1 MPVPIMKRLE
11 RKVKIICTMGPA
23 CWDEETISELVVS
36 GMNVARLNFSH
47 GDYASHT
54 RTIDNVRKVEERLR
68 RPVAT
73 LLDTKGPE
81 IRTGML
87 PNHEK
92 IQLESGKEFYLFF
105 EAVEGNA
112 DGVHVDYPDLYKEV
126 SVGQEIFIDDG
137 SLLLSVEAL
146 DPAAIKCRVLVG
158 GELGEKKGVNVPG
171 ANLSVPTLTEKDI
184 SDIRWG
190 VEHKVD
196 YIAVSFVR
204 TKEDILGVRK
214 VLEEHLGESKII
226 AKIETRQSVENIDE
240 ILAVVD
246 GIMVA
251 RGDLGVEMPTEDV
264 PMVQKEIIEKC
275 RSQGK
280 PAIVATQML
289 DSMIRNPKPTR
300 AEASDVA
307 NAVIDG
313 ADAVMLS
320 GETASGRYPVASV
333 KIMNKILMRTEENLR
348 EWQRTPKIFFNCGEV
363 ADAVSRAARDI
374 SETVC
379 AAAILSLTRSG
390 ATARMVS
397 KYRPDCPVIAL
408 TPSFS
413 TWREL
418 ALVWGVYPLICP
430 FTTDVEESVSNSL
443 SIVQEEGLI
452 KGGDNVVF
460 TSGIPLG
467 IPGSTNLVQVYTVGE
482 IIGKGLSLIKR
493 KVRGVVCKAENYE
506 EANEKVTPG
515 SILVVR
521 KTDKDFIPSMER
533 SAGVISEE
541 EGFSCHT
548 AVASLDMGLPGIV
561 GVSGIFDTVEDGMLI
576 TLDGIRGVVY
586 LGRSQ

>member
-1 MPVPIMKRLE
+1 MKRLE
-11 RKVKIICTMGPA
+11 RKVKIVCTMGPA
-23 CWDEETISELVVS
+23 CWDEKTISELVRS

-47 GDYASHT
+47 GDHDSHT
-54 RTIDNVRKVEERLR
+54 KTINNVRKVEETLR

-87 PNHEK
+87 EGHQK
-92 IQLESGKEFYLFF
+92 VMLEAGNGFSLLLAP
-105 EAVEGNA
+105 AVGNSV
-112 DGVHVDYPDLYKEV
+112 GVYVDYPGLYKEI

-137 SLLLSVEAL
+137 SISLLAESLDSNSVR
-146 DPAAIKCRVLVG
+146 CRVMVG

-171 ANLSVPTLTEKDI
+171 ADLSVPTLTEKDI

-190 VEHKVD
+190 IEHSVD

-214 VLEEHLGESKII
+214 ILEEHSGEAKII

-240 ILAVVD
+240 ILAIVD

-320 GETASGRYPVASV
+320 GETAGGRYPVGSV
-333 KIMNKILMRTEENLR
+333 KMMHKILMRTEENLS
-348 EWQRTPKIFFNCGEV
+348 EWQRTPKIFFNCGEI

-379 AAAILSLTRSG
+379 ATAILSLTRSG

-397 KYRPDCPVIAL
+397 KYRPDCPIIAM

-467 IPGSTNLVQVYTVGE
+467 VPGSTNLVQVYTVGK
-482 IIGKGLSLIKR
+482 IIGKGLSLIK
-493 KVRGVVCKAENYE
+493 KKTRGVVCKAETPE
-506 EANEKVTPG
+506 EANQKITQG

-521 KTDKDFIPSMER
+521 KTDRDYIPAMER
-533 SAGVISEE
+533 ASGVVSEE
-541 EGFSCHT
+541 DGFSCHT
-548 AVASLDMGLPGIV
+548 AVASLNMGLPGIV
-561 GVSGIFDTVEDGMLI
+561 GVSGIFDLVEDGTLI
-576 TLDGIRGVVY
+576 TLDGVRGVVY

>member
-1 MPVPIMKRLE
+1 MKRLE
-11 RKVKIICTMGPA
+11 RKVKIVCTMGPA
-23 CWDEETISELVVS
+23 CWDEETISELVRS

-47 GDYASHT
+47 GDHDSHT
-54 RTIDNVRKVEERLR
+54 KTINNVRKVEETLR

-87 PNHEK
+87 EGHQK
-92 IQLESGKEFYLFF
+92 VMLEAGNGFSLLLAP
-105 EAVEGNA
+105 AVGNSV
-112 DGVHVDYPDLYKEV
+112 GVYVDYPGLYKEI

-137 SLLLSVEAL
+137 SILLLAESLDSNSVR
-146 DPAAIKCRVLVG
+146 CRVMVG

-171 ANLSVPTLTEKDI
+171 ADLSVPTLTEKDI

-190 VEHKVD
+190 IEHSVD

-214 VLEEHLGESKII
+214 ILEEHSGEAKII

-240 ILAVVD
+240 ILAIVD

-320 GETASGRYPVASV
+320 GETAGGRYPVGSV
-333 KIMNKILMRTEENLR
+333 KMMHKILMRTEENLS
-348 EWQRTPKIFFNCGEV
+348 EWQRTPKIFFNCGEI

-379 AAAILSLTRSG
+379 ATAILSLTRSG

-397 KYRPDCPVIAL
+397 KYRPDCPIIAM

-467 IPGSTNLVQVYTVGE
+467 VPGSTNLVQVYTVGK
-482 IIGKGLSLIKR
+482 IIGKGLSLIK
-493 KVRGVVCKAENYE
+493 KKTRGVVCKAETPE
-506 EANEKVTPG
+506 EANQKITQG

-521 KTDKDFIPSMER
+521 KTDRDYIPAMER
-533 SAGVISEE
+533 ASGVVSEE
-541 EGFSCHT
+541 DGFSCHT
-548 AVASLDMGLPGIV
+548 AVASLNMGLPGIV
-561 GVSGIFDTVEDGMLI
+561 GGSGIFDLVEDGTLI
-576 TLDGIRGVVY
+576 TLDGVRGVVY

>member
-1 MPVPIMKRLE
+1 MKRLE
-11 RKVKIICTMGPA
+11 RKVKIVCTMGPA
-23 CWDEETISELVVS
+23 CWDEETISELVRS

-47 GDYASHT
+47 GDHDSHT
-54 RTIDNVRKVEERLR
+54 KTINNVRKVEETLR

-87 PNHEK
+87 EGHQK
-92 IQLESGKEFYLFF
+92 VMLEAGNGFSLLLAP
-105 EAVEGNA
+105 AVGNSV
-112 DGVHVDYPDLYKEV
+112 GVYVDYPGLYKEI

-137 SLLLSVEAL
+137 SILLLAESLDSNSVR
-146 DPAAIKCRVLVG
+146 CRVMVG

-171 ANLSVPTLTEKDI
+171 ADLSVPTLTEKDI

-190 VEHKVD
+190 IEHSVD

-214 VLEEHLGESKII
+214 ILEEHSGEAKII

-240 ILAVVD
+240 ILAIVD

-320 GETASGRYPVASV
+320 GETAGGRYPVGSV
-333 KIMNKILMRTEENLR
+333 
-348 EWQRTPKIFFNCGEV
+348 
-363 ADAVSRAARDI
+363 
-374 SETVC
+374 
-379 AAAILSLTRSG
+379 
-390 ATARMVS
+390 
-397 KYRPDCPVIAL
+397 
-408 TPSFS
+408 
-413 TWREL
+413 
-418 ALVWGVYPLICP
+418 
-430 FTTDVEESVSNSL
+430 
-443 SIVQEEGLI
+443 
-452 KGGDNVVF
+452 
-460 TSGIPLG
+460 
-467 IPGSTNLVQVYTVGE
+467 
-482 IIGKGLSLIKR
+482 
-493 KVRGVVCKAENYE
+493 
-506 EANEKVTPG
+506 
-515 SILVVR
+515 
-521 KTDKDFIPSMER
+521 
-533 SAGVISEE
+533 
-541 EGFSCHT
+541 
-548 AVASLDMGLPGIV
+548 
-561 GVSGIFDTVEDGMLI
+561 
-576 TLDGIRGVVY
+576 
-586 LGRSQ
+586 

>member
-1 MPVPIMKRLE
+1 
-11 RKVKIICTMGPA
+11 MGPA
-23 CWDEETISELVVS
+23 CWEEETISELVIA

-54 RTIDNVRKVEERLR
+54 RTIENIRKVEEKLH

-92 IQLESGKEFYLFF
+92 IQLESGNEFYLFF
-105 EAVEGNA
+105 EPVEGNS
-112 DGVHVDYPDLYKEV
+112 DGVYIDYPDLYKEV
-126 SVGQEIFIDDG
+126 SIGQDIFIDDG
-137 SLLLSVEAL
+137 SILLSVESL
-146 DPAAIKCRVLVG
+146 DPAAIRCRVLVG

-171 ANLSVPTLTEKDI
+171 ASLSVPTLTEKDI

-190 VEHKVD
+190 IEHSVD

-214 VLEEHLGESKII
+214 VLEDNSGEAKII
-226 AKIETRQSVENIDE
+226 AKVETRNSVENIDE

-320 GETASGRYPVASV
+320 GETASGKYPVGSV

-348 EWQRTPKIFFNCGEV
+348 DWQRTPKIFFNCGEI

-390 ATARMVS
+390 STARMVS

-418 ALVWGVYPLICP
+418 ALVWGVYSLICP

-467 IPGSTNLVQVYTVGE
+467 VPGSTNLVQVYTVGE

-493 KVRGVVCKAENYE
+493 KVRGVVCRAETFE

-521 KTDKDFIPSMER
+521 KTDRDFIPSMER
-533 SAGVISEE
+533 AAGIICEE
-541 EGFSCHT
+541 DGFSCHT
-548 AVASLDMGLPGIV
+548 AVASLNMGIPAIV
-561 GVSGIFDTVEDGMLI
+561 GVSGIFDSVEDGMII

-586 LGRSQ
+586 LGRST

>member
-1 MPVPIMKRLE
+1 MERLE
-11 RKVKIICTMGPA
+11 RKVKIVCTMGPA
-23 CWDEETISELVVS
+23 CWEEETISELVIS

-47 GDYASHT
+47 GDYESHT
-54 RTIDNVRKVEERLR
+54 RTINNVRKVEDKLR

-87 PNHEK
+87 ADHRK
-92 IQLESGKEFYLFF
+92 VQLVSGSEFSLFF
-105 EAVEGNA
+105 EPAEGTA
-112 DGVHVDYPDLYKEV
+112 AGAYIDYPDLYKEV
-126 SVGQEIFIDDG
+126 SVGQDIFIDDG
-137 SLLLSVEAL
+137 TILLSVEAL
-146 DPAAIKCRVLVG
+146 DPSIIKCRVLVG

-171 ANLSVPTLTEKDI
+171 ASLSVPTLTDKDI

-190 VEHKVD
+190 VEHDVD

-204 TKEDILGVRK
+204 TREDILSVRK
-214 VLEEHLGESKII
+214 VLEEYSGEAKII
-226 AKIETRQSVENIDE
+226 AKIETRPSVENIDE

-246 GIMVA
+246 GIMIA

-280 PAIVATQML
+280 PVIVATQML

-313 ADAVMLS
+313 TDAVMLS
-320 GETASGRYPVASV
+320 GETASGKYPVEAV
-333 KIMNKILMRTEENLR
+333 KIMNKILMRTEKNLT
-348 EWQRTPKIFFNCGEV
+348 EWQRMPKIISNCGET

-418 ALVWGVYPLICP
+418 ALVWGVYPLVCP

-467 IPGSTNLVQVYTVGE
+467 VPGSTNLVQVYTVGK

-493 KVRGVVCKAENYE
+493 KVRGVVCKAEDSD

-521 KTDKDFIPSMER
+521 KTDRDFIPSMER
-533 SAGVISEE
+533 AAGVVSEE
-541 EGFSCHT
+541 DGFSCHT
-548 AVASLDMGLPGIV
+548 AVASLNMGLPGIV
-561 GVSGIFDTVEDGMLI
+561 GVSDIFDSVEDGMLI
-576 TLDGIRGVVY
+576 TLDGIRGVVF
-586 LGRSQ
+586 LGRSN

>member
-1 MPVPIMKRLE
+1 MKRLE
-11 RKVKIICTMGPA
+11 RKVKIVCTMGPA
-23 CWDEETISELVVS
+23 CWDEGTIRELVRS

-47 GDYASHT
+47 GDYDSH
-54 RTIDNVRKVEERLR
+54 RMTINNVRSVEEALR
-68 RPVAT
+68 RPVPT

-87 PNHEK
+87 EGHRK
-92 IQLESGKEFYLFF
+92 VTLEAGREFSLFLSP
-105 EAVEGNA
+105 VEGNPS
-112 DGVHVDYPDLYKEV
+112 GVSVDYPDLYKEI
-126 SVGQEIFIDDG
+126 SAGQEIFIDDG
-137 SLLLSVEAL
+137 SILLLAEEL
-146 DPAAIKCRVLVG
+146 DRDSIKCRVLVG

-171 ANLSVPTLTEKDI
+171 ADLSVPTLTDKDI
-184 SDIRWG
+184 CDIRWG
-190 VEHKVD
+190 IEHHVD

-214 VLEEHLGESKII
+214 VLEDNSGEAKII

-320 GETASGRYPVASV
+320 GETASGRHPVESV
-333 KIMNKILMRTEENLR
+333 NIMHRILIRTEESLMK
-348 EWQRTPKIFFNCGEV
+348 WQRTPKVFYNCGET

-374 SETVC
+374 SEAVC

-397 KYRPDCPVIAL
+397 KYRPECPVIAL

-452 KGGDNVVF
+452 KEGDNVVF

-467 IPGSTNLVQVYTVGE
+467 VPGSTNLVQVYTVGK
-482 IIGKGLSLIKR
+482 IIGNGLSLIK
-493 KVRGVVCKAENYE
+493 KKIRGAVCKAETPE
-506 EANEKVTPG
+506 EANQKITKG
-515 SILVVR
+515 AILVVR
-521 KTDKDFIPSMER
+521 KTDRDYIPAMER
-533 SAGVISEE
+533 AAGVVSEE
-541 EGFSCHT
+541 DGFSCHT
-548 AVASLDMGLPGIV
+548 AVASLNMGLPGIV
-561 GVSGIFDTVEDGMLI
+561 GVSGIFDLVEDGMLI
-576 TLDGIRGVVY
+576 TLDGVRGVVY
-586 LGRSQ
+586 LGRSV

>member
-1 MPVPIMKRLE
+1 
-11 RKVKIICTMGPA
+11 MGPA

-171 ANLSVPTLTEKDI
+171 ANLSVPTLTDKDI

-226 AKIETRQSVENIDE
+226 AKIETRRSVQNIDE

-246 GIMVA
+246 GVMVA

>member
-171 ANLSVPTLTEKDI
+171 ANLSVPTLTDKDI

-226 AKIETRQSVENIDE
+226 AKIETRRSVQNIDE

-246 GIMVA
+246 GVMVA

>member
-1 MPVPIMKRLE
+1 MKRLE
-11 RKVKIICTMGPA
+11 RKVKIVCTMGPA
-23 CWDEETISELVVS
+23 CWDEETISELVRS

-47 GDYASHT
+47 GDHDSHT
-54 RTIDNVRKVEERLR
+54 KTINNVRKVEETLR

-87 PNHEK
+87 EGHQK
-92 IQLESGKEFYLFF
+92 VMLEAGNGFSLLLAP
-105 EAVEGNA
+105 AVGNSV
-112 DGVHVDYPDLYKEV
+112 GVYVDYPGLYKEI

-137 SLLLSVEAL
+137 SILLLAESLDSNSVR
-146 DPAAIKCRVLVG
+146 CRVMVG

-171 ANLSVPTLTEKDI
+171 ADLSVPTLTEKDI

-190 VEHKVD
+190 IEHSVD

-214 VLEEHLGESKII
+214 ILEEHSGEAKII

-240 ILAVVD
+240 ILAIVD

-320 GETASGRYPVASV
+320 GETAGGRYPVGSV
-333 KIMNKILMRTEENLR
+333 KMMHKILMRTEENLS
-348 EWQRTPKIFFNCGEV
+348 EWQRTPKIFFNCGEI

-379 AAAILSLTRSG
+379 ATAILSLTRSG

-397 KYRPDCPVIAL
+397 KYRPDCPIIAM

-467 IPGSTNLVQVYTVGE
+467 VPGSTNLVQVYTVGK
-482 IIGKGLSLIKR
+482 IIGKGLSLIK
-493 KVRGVVCKAENYE
+493 KKTRGVVCKAETPE
-506 EANEKVTPG
+506 EANQKITQG

-521 KTDKDFIPSMER
+521 KTDRDYIPAMER
-533 SAGVISEE
+533 ASGVVSEE
-541 EGFSCHT
+541 DGFSCHT
-548 AVASLDMGLPGIV
+548 AVASLNMGLPGIV
-561 GVSGIFDTVEDGMLI
+561 GVSGIFDLVEDGTLI
-576 TLDGIRGVVY
+576 TLDGVRGVVY

>member
-1 MPVPIMKRLE
+1 MKRLE
-11 RKVKIICTMGPA
+11 RKVKIVCTMGPA
-23 CWDEETISELVVS
+23 CWDEKTISELVRS

-47 GDYASHT
+47 GDHDSHT
-54 RTIDNVRKVEERLR
+54 KTINNVRKVEETLR

-87 PNHEK
+87 EGHQK
-92 IQLESGKEFYLFF
+92 VMLEAGNGFSLLLAP
-105 EAVEGNA
+105 AVGNSM
-112 DGVHVDYPDLYKEV
+112 GVYVDYPGLYKEI

-137 SLLLSVEAL
+137 SILLLAESLDSNSVR
-146 DPAAIKCRVLVG
+146 CRVMVG

-171 ANLSVPTLTEKDI
+171 ADLSVPTLTEKDI

-190 VEHKVD
+190 IEHSVD

-214 VLEEHLGESKII
+214 ILEEHSGEAKII

-240 ILAVVD
+240 ILAIVD

-320 GETASGRYPVASV
+320 GETAGGRYPVGSV
-333 KIMNKILMRTEENLR
+333 KMMHKILMRTEENLS
-348 EWQRTPKIFFNCGEV
+348 EWQRTPKIFFNCGEI

-379 AAAILSLTRSG
+379 ATAILSLTRSG

-397 KYRPDCPVIAL
+397 KYRPDCPIIAM

-467 IPGSTNLVQVYTVGE
+467 VPGSTNLVQVYTVGK
-482 IIGKGLSLIKR
+482 IIGKGLSLIK
-493 KVRGVVCKAENYE
+493 KKTRGVVCKAETPE
-506 EANEKVTPG
+506 EANQKITQG

-521 KTDKDFIPSMER
+521 KTDRDYIPAMER
-533 SAGVISEE
+533 ASGVVSEE
-541 EGFSCHT
+541 DGFSCHT
-548 AVASLDMGLPGIV
+548 AVASLNMGLPGIV
-561 GVSGIFDTVEDGMLI
+561 GVSGIFDLVEDGTLI
-576 TLDGIRGVVY
+576 TLDGVRGVVY